1 MQWHLP
7 HRNYGSQKIQVQI
20 EDKTPDISMEIKG
33 GLFYFILF
41 YFILN
46 ATMYIGIASV
56 ERQLGFKIR
65 FLFRQRSH
73 HRIGGMSLSLY

>member
-33 GLFYFILF
+33 GFFFFKKCY
-41 YFILN
+41 YE
-46 ATMYIGIASV
+46 GIASV
-56 ERQLGFKIR
+56 ERQLGLEIR